1 MSNQSGRNVV
11 SDVERNCHL
20 RPASVDSVHLNKS
33 LSSLSSLSSLTSS
46 SILRTSPLVGEE
58 CLDHFRDGQV
68 ELEAEVFLEGNIDSM
83 ADIFLEFP

>member
-1 MSNQSGRNVV
+1 MSDQSGRNVV

-20 RPASVDSVHLNKS
+20 RPAPVDSVHLNKS

-68 ELEAEVFLEGNIDSM
+68 ELEAEVFLEGNMDSM